1 MPDRDPQ
8 DPRHNDPRSVE
19 PRPVD
24 LGLYSARG
32 AGSRMSATEWVA
44 IALCV
49 VWVSAV
55 AAYIWKAPP
64 GVAPLGLVLT
74 LLVVFLPLALIWVA
88 AVTLRS
94 VHALRHEAA
103 RLQATVE
110 AMRAAYVAGQQGG
123 MKPSVE
129 KKLNEIAQATR
140 QTETALASFTSR
152 RDGAL
157 VVPSADRKAAMAAPR
172 PDPTAEQPALALG
185 TPAEALHPPLS
196 NADFIRALQFP
207 ESPDDKDGF
216 RSLRAALE
224 DRNAAKLI
232 RAAQDVL
239 TLLSQEGIY
248 MDDLKPDRARPELWR
263 RFAMGERGRSVAALG
278 GVRDRSCLALAAGRM
293 REDDI
298 FKDAAHHFLR
308 SFDKVF
314 QEFEKTASDSD
325 LTDLAETRTV
335 RAFMLLGRVTGVFD

>member
-157 VVPSADRKAAMAAPR
+157 VVPSADRKAAMAA
-172 PDPTAEQPALALG
+172 TPALIKAY
-185 TPAEALHPPLS
+185 
-196 NADFIRALQFP
+196 
-207 ESPDDKDGF
+207 
-216 RSLRAALE
+216 LR
-224 DRNAAKLI
+224 
-232 RAAQDVL
+232 
-239 TLLSQEGIY
+239 
-248 MDDLKPDRARPELWR
+248 
-263 RFAMGERGRSVAALG
+263 LG
-278 GVRDRSCLALAAGRM
+278 GFVGDGGWIDHAFNTTDVCLVMDTGQMSVRHRDFYHRKAGV
-293 REDDI
+293 
-298 FKDAAHHFLR
+298 A
-308 SFDKVF
+308 
-314 QEFEKTASDSD
+314 
-325 LTDLAETRTV
+325 
-335 RAFMLLGRVTGVFD
+335 